1 MTYKDAQQE
10 ARSMFSPS
18 AESLDA
24 AKANVIYEAWTR
36 TRTGEELWLV
46 FVNAE
51 NNDEQL
57 TFAYPIN
64 AEPGTPVGDVI
75 SHAQMQHEQYGRPP
89 KVGRVEY
96 IRVTQEVIN
105 GILKRG
111 KVENGRGICD
121 FCSSDTPAVTKYEAR
136 DFVMQTGQLSSG
148 EWAACPSCSRLV
160 ESRDKEG
167 LAKRIVE
174 TSGIKSEKSWE
185 IARRQVQDFFLHK
198 TEYAHVPVTSLHMPD
213 GKPPRG
219 EQ

>member
-1 MTYKDAQQE
+1 MSQVRSTFRPHAFGWGRGSDSRVGSTQGMGGEMTYKDAQQE

-105 GILKRG
+105 
-111 KVENGRGICD
+111 
-121 FCSSDTPAVTKYEAR
+121 
-136 DFVMQTGQLSSG
+136 
-148 EWAACPSCSRLV
+148 
-160 ESRDKEG
+160 
-167 LAKRIVE
+167 
-174 TSGIKSEKSWE
+174 
-185 IARRQVQDFFLHK
+185 
-198 TEYAHVPVTSLHMPD
+198 
-213 GKPPRG
+213 
-219 EQ
+219 